1 MKYIYFLECSSDLG
15 TCCSDHS
22 LIPILKV
29 ASSIISLIQII
40 VPILLIV
47 MAIWNCIEL
56 MMNPDDKKKLTSLK
70 NKFLAATI
78 VFFVPLTIN
87 IVLNT
92 VNEGSNFGVISCLK
106 EADAIEFGSASYSSS
121 KDETDEKKSSILF
134 DYTNYEKS
142 LKPKHTGAKITGRGK
157 GADVARY
164 AQSWVGKVG
173 YHIGDGSPLSEGSF
187 SDCSNFVWRCL
198 DHFGLLDHWVKSYK
212 WETEG
217 VEGTKRVYSL
227 DEAVPG
233 DVLCWNF
240 GDGTGHV
247 EIYIGNGR
255 SVGCC
260 GSGYEGET
268 VEHDA
273 GGFTS
278 IWHITAYD

>member
-1 MKYIYFLECSSDLG
+1 MKYIYFLECSGDLG
-15 TCCSDHS
+15 NCCSDYS
-22 LIPILKV
+22 LVPIMKV
-29 ASSIISLIQII
+29 ASSIISLIQMI
-40 VPILLIV
+40 VPILLII

-78 VFFVPLTIN
+78 VFFVPLTVN
-87 IVLNT
+87 IVLNII
-92 VNEGSNFGVISCLK
+92 NDGSNFGIISCLK
-106 EADAIEFGSASYSSS
+106 EADAIEYSQATYSSS
-121 KDETDEKKSSILF
+121 KEEKEKKTSLLL
-134 DYTNYEKS
+134 DYSNYEKS
-142 LKPKHTGAKITGRGK
+142 INPKHKGVKITGHGT
-157 GADVARY
+157 GAEVARY

-173 YHIGDGSPLSEGSF
+173 YHIGDSSPLSEGSF

-198 DHFGLLDHWVKSYK
+198 EHFGLMDHWVKSYR
-212 WETEG
+212 WGYGE
-217 VEGTKRVYSL
+217 VEGTRRVNSL

-233 DVLCWNF
+233 DVLCWDF

-247 EIYIGNGR
+247 EIYIGNGK

-273 GGFTS
+273 EGFTS
-278 IWHITAYD
+278 IWHLTAYD